1 MKAVFALALPLLA
14 QNPPDKAAAKPV
26 RPTQQ
31 EIDQAIDSGAQYLIR
46 SQSGDGSW
54 AMGPADLS
62 THAYANYMGPQTI
75 GLTAL
80 ALLTILDADVDPE
93 HEAIQRGFKFLLDN
107 RDKFEH
113 TYNCAIALMALEAY
127 AEKGFKK
134 WREQGAKQAVG
145 IRGKDHFLSR
155 TRGMMELAR
164 ELAVRLVKGQL
175 EDGSWTYGAH
185 SGTVRSG
192 TGVEGQDG
200 GGGAGG
206 GRPPFPPQFAGLG
219 GDLSNTQYALLGL
232 RAAAELGIRVDTN
245 VWFKAVGCFLER
257 QEKDGPK
264 VAGFPVPAATD
275 QLWGDMKAPRRIGS
289 TGVQERRS
297 EFKARGWGYTVRMS
311 RPAAYGA
318 MTTIGVASVV
328 ICKYYLRG
336 HPGLAKGDLLR
347 RIDESIEDGCAWIEQ
362 NFSVKD
368 NIKWVGDGP
377 WVLKNDPPKID
388 GYYMYGVER
397 AGVLGGVDYFGTKDW
412 YGLGARR
419 LVDQQQKDGSWS
431 SDMAYEP
438 KPAISTCFAVLF
450 LKRATKPMIESHSAG
465 EIPKAPAGEEPRK

>member
-1 MKAVFALALPLLA
+1 MELACAFLFPLLL
-14 QNPPDKAAAKPV
+14 QNPPDKPPAKPAK
-26 RPTQQ
+26 PTQK
-31 EIDQAIDSGAQYLIR
+31 EIDQAIDRGAQYLIQ
-46 SQSGDGSW
+46 SQASDGSW
-54 AMGPADLS
+54 AIGPADIS
-62 THAYANYMGPQTI
+62 THGYANFMGPQAI

-80 ALLTILDADVDPE
+80 AVLTILDADVDPD
-93 HEAIQRGFKFLLDN
+93 HEAIQRGFKYLLES
-107 RDKFEH
+107 RDRMEH
-113 TYNCAIALMALEAY
+113 TYNCAITLMAIEAF

-145 IRGKDHFLSR
+145 IRGKDHFLGR
-155 TRGMMELAR
+155 TKGMMDLAKELT
-164 ELAVRLVKGQL
+164 VRLVKGQL
-175 EDGSWTYGAH
+175 DDGSWTYGAH
-185 SGTVRSG
+185 SGPVRSG
-192 TGVEGQDG
+192 TGVEGQETG
-200 GGGAGG
+200 GVGGG

-232 RAAAELGIRVDTN
+232 RAAAELGIRFDAN
-245 VWFKAVGCFLER
+245 VWFKAVGCFLDR

-264 VAGFPVPAATD
+264 VASFPVPAATD

-297 EFKARGWGYTVRMS
+297 DFRARGWGYTVRMS

-318 MTTIGVASVV
+318 MTTIGVASLV

-336 HPGLAKGDLLR
+336 HPGLMKGDLLK
-347 RIDESIEDGCAWIEQ
+347 RIDEAIEDGCAWVEH

-368 NIKWVGDGP
+368 NIKWIGDGS
-377 WVLKNDPPKID
+377 WTLKNDPPKID

-397 AGVLGGVDYFGTKDW
+397 AGVLSGVEFFGTKDW

-450 LKRATKPMIESHSAG
+450 LKRATKPIIESHSAG
-465 EIPKAPAGEEPRK
+465 EAPKAAAGEEPRK